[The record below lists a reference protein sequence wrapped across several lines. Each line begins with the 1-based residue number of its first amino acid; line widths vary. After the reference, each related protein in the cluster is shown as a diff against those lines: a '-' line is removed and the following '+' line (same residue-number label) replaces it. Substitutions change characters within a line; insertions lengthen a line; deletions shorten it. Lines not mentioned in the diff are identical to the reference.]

1 MYEKIEK
8 ESQKDSTQMT
18 NGQNEIK
25 ELALSS
31 KVMKRDTEE

>member
-1 MYEKIEK
+1 MCITEK
-8 ESQKDSTQMT
+8 EDRKDSMQMT
-18 NGQNEIK
+18 NNQNDTK